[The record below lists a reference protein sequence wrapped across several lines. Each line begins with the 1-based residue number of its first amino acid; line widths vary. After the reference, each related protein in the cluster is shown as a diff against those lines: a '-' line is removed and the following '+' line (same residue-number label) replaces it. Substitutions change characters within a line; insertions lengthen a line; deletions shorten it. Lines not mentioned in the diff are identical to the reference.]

1 MYVLASLDIAGHLE
15 LVINYFHPD
24 RYSYRLQLRRVDPD
38 RPDRGAW

>member
-24 RYSYRLQLRRVDPD
+24 R
-38 RPDRGAW
+38 